1 MQCTKLLEASIDLKR
16 CVLQIKDEMGEL
28 VTPFINEEVR
38 KEVSENVSINEQLL
52 EETFFVECINLKEM
66 SVVRFRNVPDKY
78 SQLPLCPEAQDC
90 IECSDRLNGDYL
102 STYPD
107 INIEYNNECIRL
119 YNIDTTRLNTHE
131 DIM

>member
-1 MQCTKLLEASIDLKR
+1 
-16 CVLQIKDEMGEL
+16 MGEL

-38 KEVSENVSINEQLL
+38 KEVSENVSIKEQLL

-102 STYPD
+102 STYPG

-131 DIM
+131 DIMSTKSIKATC